1 MKDITTLKDLMVLHL
16 QSLYDAEIKWA
27 ESLREN
33 STLVSSNE
41 LKYIFDKGSKNA
53 YQHANLLKDTLSNLG
68 KSIIGKRNN
77 VANDI
82 TKELKE
88 LKETA
93 ADHEVL
99 DAGLIVTHQCMNHYM
114 IAKYGTVSSY
124 ARMLSEEKIARILH
138 EILEEEKREDEAL
151 TKLAEEKINVKA
163 KSALIH

>member
-1 MKDITTLKDLMVLHL
+1 MKDISTLKDLMVLHL
-16 QSLYDAEIKWA
+16 QSLYDAEMKWA
-27 ESLREN
+27 DSLKEN
-33 STLVSSNE
+33 TSLILSNE

-53 YQHANLLKDTLSNLG
+53 YQHANLLKDTLTNLG

-82 TKELKE
+82 SRELRELKDN
-88 LKETA
+88 TA
-93 ADHEVL
+93 DREVL
-99 DAGLIVTHQCMNHYM
+99 DAALIVTHQCMNHYM

-138 EILEEEKREDEAL
+138 DILEEEKKEDELL
-151 TKLAEEKINVKA
+151 TKLAEEKINIKA